1 MRRFIVALFAIA
13 LIGGGSTVFADEIS
27 KRQLA
32 EDLLV
37 QLGIDKYTEIAIP
50 MIAKMQENIF
60 KSKTGDKEKDEMFK
74 EFSGKLWELIRKEMS
89 WENMKDDYIK
99 VYSEVFTEDELK
111 ELIIFYK
118 SPIGLKFIE
127 KTPLLMQ
134 KTMEISQVRTKRLMP
149 EINRIVEESVK
160 KKDSS
165 ENIK

>member
-1 MRRFIVALFAIA
+1 MRKLIVVFFAIA
-13 LIGGGSTVFADEIS
+13 LIGGGSTVFADETS

-37 QLGIDKYTEIAIP
+37 QLNIDKFTEISIP
-50 MIAKMQENIF
+50 MIAKMQENLF
-60 KSKTGDKEKDEMFK
+60 KSKTGEKVKDEYFK
-74 EFSGKLWELIRKEMS
+74 EFSDKLWKLIRKEMA

-99 VYSEVFTEDELK
+99 VYSEVFSENELK

-134 KTMEISQVRTKRLMP
+134 KTMEISQVRTQRLMP
-149 EINRIVEESVK
+149 EINKIIEESVK
-160 KKDSS
+160 DKDRR
-165 ENIK
+165 EK